1 MIRQKTIGRS
11 ISVNGI
17 GLHSGQPTTLRMT
30 PAAVGT
36 GIVFLRNDLDRSVPI
51 EARYDRVVDTRLCT
65 CLGRDG
71 VIVSTVEHLMAAL
84 YGLGVDN
91 LMIDLDGPEIPILDG
106 SSQGWVD
113 HLLEAGLV
121 EQRRA
126 RKVLVV
132 RRPIEARIGD
142 ATARLEPSSR
152 FRVTASIDFDH
163 ALISQQTYSFDFGA
177 SGFVKEISKARTFAF
192 KREVDFLRSQGLAQG
207 GSLDNAIVVD
217 DFSILNPDGLRYRD
231 EFVRHKIL
239 DAIGDLALSGEQV
252 IGHLI
257 LNRSGHAL
265 NNRLVHE
272 LFSDERNFRRIAAAE
287 PQDLQEQ
294 AVSISTLVP
303 SAS

>member
-1 MIRQKTIGRS
+1 MIRQKTISRS
-11 ISVNGI
+11 ISVTGI
-17 GLHSGQPTTLRMT
+17 GLHSGRPITLRMT

-36 GIVFLRNDLDRSVPI
+36 GIVFLRNDLDRSLPI
-51 EARYDRVVDTRLCT
+51 EARYDRVVDTRMCT

-71 VIVSTVEHLMAAL
+71 AIVSTVEHLMAAL

-91 LMIDLDGPEIPILDG
+91 LMIDLDGPEVPILDG

-126 RKVLVV
+126 RKVVVV
-132 RRPIEARIGD
+132 RRPVEARIGD
-142 ATARLEPSSR
+142 AVARLEPSSR

-163 ALISQQTYSFDFGA
+163 ALIARQAYTFDFGA
-177 SGFVKEISKARTFAF
+177 TGFVQEISKARTFTF
-192 KREVDFLRSQGLAQG
+192 KREVDYLRSQGLAQG
-207 GSLDNAIVVD
+207 GSLENAIVVD
-217 DFSILNPDGLRYRD
+217 DFNILNPEGLRYRD

-257 LNRSGHAL
+257 LEKSGHAL

-272 LFSDERNFRRIAAAE
+272 LFSDERNFRRIQAAE
-287 PQDLQEQ
+287 PDEVDNGASALPVL
-294 AVSISTLVP
+294 AP

>member
-1 MIRQKTIGRS
+1 MIRQKTISRS
-11 ISVNGI
+11 ISVTGI
-17 GLHSGQPTTLRMT
+17 GLHSGRPVTLRMT
-30 PAAVGT
+30 PAAPGT
-36 GIVFLRNDLDRSVPI
+36 GIVFLRNDVDRSLPI

-65 CLGRDG
+65 CIGRDG
-71 VIVSTVEHLMAAL
+71 VTVGTVEHLMSAL

-106 SSQGWVD
+106 SAKGWVE

-121 EQRRA
+121 NQRRA

-132 RRPIEARIGD
+132 RRPVEVRLGD

-163 ALISQQTYSFDFGA
+163 ALVSRQTYSFDFGA
-177 SGFVKEISKARTFAF
+177 AGFVEEICKARTFAF

-217 DFSILNPDGLRYRD
+217 DFSILNSDGLRYSD

-257 LNRSGHAL
+257 LDRSGHAL

-272 LFSDERNFRRIAAAE
+272 LLSDERNFRRIVAAE
-287 PQDLQEQ
+287 PHGVEDH
-294 AVSISTLVP
+294 AMTLPAMVT